1 MKFWVQKSYSE
12 HPEKREFYLLVKEIQ
27 LHDKDYFFCYFRMP
41 SVAFDKLLCITARDI
56 VVFRVCTPEFSN
68 FIKNSSS
75 NSNSSS
81 MFLKDFAYLLGIL
94 IVRNISERLLLNF
107 FFQLALSLD
116 TVSIK
121 IVLKFLRNCE
131 KNSLFKNRKRYELNS
146 GEIPVQE
153 LIFIKGKRNRNRT
166 LL

>member
-1 MKFWVQKSYSE
+1 MKFWVQKSYPE

-27 LHDKDYFFCYFRMP
+27 LHDKNYFFCYFRMP

-107 FFQLALSLD
+107 FSNWLYHWTPYL
-116 TVSIK
+116 
-121 IVLKFLRNCE
+121 LKL
-131 KNSLFKNRKRYELNS
+131 Y
-146 GEIPVQE
+146 
-153 LIFIKGKRNRNRT
+153 
-166 LL
+166 